1 MSEQTGRAL
10 WFAGRAWIIIAAVAC
25 GGSDGSVSPPA
36 CTVSAVAISPTPA
49 TVAAGSTTTLTANVA
64 SAHCGSLATSWQSSA
79 TSIATVDNAGV
90 VHGVALGTATITAT
104 VSGQSGSTVV
114 TVGPGAIL
122 TVSSVTPAANALSV
136 GIEGSIKITFSE
148 PINASTA
155 TASNVRVAV
164 GAATV
169 AGTIAVAGNVITV
182 TPTAPLTEFNTVYTV
197 AVTPGVLSTTG
208 NYLAANQSST
218 FTTTFLDPSYYY
230 RITNELQGPS
240 KALDTF
246 SNTFACFMGDLGNF
260 QGQHWYAVPI
270 VGQAGYYQL
279 RNLFQLDARQ
289 LDGAATQSGCGLVA
303 TPTSGS
309 VPTGQAWKIVPYG
322 APYAT
327 GYRLQ
332 DLTFGASQSLDAAAA
347 TNGGLSIPIMQATAA
362 AVSQVWY
369 FTRTIHR

>member
-1 MSEQTGRAL
+1 
-10 WFAGRAWIIIAAVAC
+10 
-25 GGSDGSVSPPA
+25 
-36 CTVSAVAISPTPA
+36 
-49 TVAAGSTTTLTANVA
+49 
-64 SAHCGSLATSWQSSA
+64 
-79 TSIATVDNAGV
+79 V

-246 SNTFACFMGDLGNF
+246 SNTFACFMGISAISKGNTGTPSPSSAKLGTTSF
-260 QGQHWYAVPI
+260 ETCFSSTPGSSTEPRHRVVAVS
-270 VGQAGYYQL
+270 L
-279 RNLFQLDARQ
+279 
-289 LDGAATQSGCGLVA
+289 
-303 TPTSGS
+303 
-309 VPTGQAWKIVPYG
+309 
-322 APYAT
+322 
-327 GYRLQ
+327 RLQ
-332 DLTFGASQSLDAAAA
+332 PADRFPQDKRGRSYPMGLPTRRAIGCKTSRSARVNRWMRPPRLTGDSRFRSCRRRL
-347 TNGGLSIPIMQATAA
+347 
-362 AVSQVWY
+362 
-369 FTRTIHR
+369 RR